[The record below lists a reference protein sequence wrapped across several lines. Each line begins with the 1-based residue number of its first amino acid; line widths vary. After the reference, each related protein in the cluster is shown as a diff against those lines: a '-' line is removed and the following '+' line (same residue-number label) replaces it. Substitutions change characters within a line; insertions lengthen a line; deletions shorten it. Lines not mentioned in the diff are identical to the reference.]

1 MTMAMSARRRLPPG
15 NHLTMV
21 RVNAAILALAGV
33 LALSLI
39 TLLLRLPQRI
49 RRGEDGQ
56 AAIQMLDAMRRPFL
70 EIKQA
75 EIRLLQALDAETGS
89 RALAIAA
96 DSASSLLGRYRAFA
110 RYSTPLSRNVAGLSD
125 TFQDWVVVER
135 RLLGCVGARSAAPAG
150 TPSESCLVP
159 DLASAADGFLRT
171 MNELGAGETPIH
183 ADIADGRTATHILQ
197 AAVGILLLCLT
208 GLAFWSQHTK
218 GKRERVLLQ
227 ERLRAEQEARTLEKA
242 LAEALTKVLGGFISI
257 CANCKRVR
265 GPHNE
270 WSPVETYVTS
280 KTDAQFSH
288 GICPGCMQQLYGDF
302 LSPKSGG
309 LS

>member
-1 MTMAMSARRRLPPG
+1 
-15 NHLTMV
+15 LTTV

-33 LALSLI
+33 LVLVLI
-39 TLLLRLPQRI
+39 TLLLGLPQRI

-56 AAIQMLDAMRRPFL
+56 AAIQMLDTMRRPFL
-70 EIKQA
+70 EIRQA
-75 EIRLLQALDAETGS
+75 ETRLLQTLDAESGS

-96 DSASSLLGRYRAFA
+96 DSAGSLLGRYQALA
-110 RYSTPLSRNVAGLSD
+110 RYSAPLSRNVAGLSD

-135 RLLGCVGARSAAPAG
+135 RLFGCVGARSAAPAG

-171 MNELGAGETPIH
+171 MNKLGAGETPIH
-183 ADIADGRTATHILQ
+183 ADIADGRTASHILQ
-197 AAVGILLLCLT
+197 ALLGILLLYLT
-208 GLAFWSQHTK
+208 GLAFWSQRTK

-242 LAEALTKVLGGFISI
+242 LAEALTKVLSGFISI
-257 CANCKRVR
+257 CASCKRVR

-270 WSPVETYVTS
+270 WSPVETYVTN

-288 GICPGCMQQLYGDF
+288 GICPGCKQQLYGDF
-302 LSPKSGG
+302 SSPRSGG